1 MYNTES
7 VGQVKESILEALK
20 ISRLVRM
27 EDIKKTA
34 RFKKIARTVLRIF
47 APLM

>member
-1 MYNTES
+1 
-7 VGQVKESILEALK
+7 
-20 ISRLVRM
+20 M